1 MFQVFHLMDAMVIMG
16 IALVLTETSMFSVG
30 LLEPIEMKS
39 YWHKHTTLHN
49 VCIMGFND
57 KKKMVYRS

>member
-1 MFQVFHLMDAMVIMG
+1 MFKVFHLIDAMVILG
-16 IALVLTETSMFSVG
+16 IVWVLTETLMFSVC

-57 KKKMVYRS
+57 KKRWL